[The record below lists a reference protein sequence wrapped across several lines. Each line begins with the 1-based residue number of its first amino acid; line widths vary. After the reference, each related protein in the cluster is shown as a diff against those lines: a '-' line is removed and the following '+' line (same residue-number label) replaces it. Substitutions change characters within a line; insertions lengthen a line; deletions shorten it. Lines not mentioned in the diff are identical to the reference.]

1 MTSVKIEKRWNE
13 KQVLLYERPIPIEC
27 PLAQRVQ
34 TGEDLVLDQNWD
46 TVNGFE
52 SNPDVRAVLLQN
64 RPPGG
69 VARVNGDPSKYTL
82 TSRTTGTVLVA
93 AKPGER
99 LSLVGNPYIL
109 RFRRRQP

>member
-1 MTSVKIEKRWNE
+1 MS
-13 KQVLLYERPIPIEC
+13 LAEC
-27 PLAQRVQ
+27 MQA
-34 TGEDLVLDQNWD
+34 GEDLDLDRDWD

-52 SNPDVRAVLLQN
+52 SDPDVRAVLLQN

-82 TSRTTGTVLVA
+82 TSRITGTVLVT

-99 LSLVGNPYIL
+99 LSLVGNPYVL
-109 RFRRRQP
+109 RFRRRRS